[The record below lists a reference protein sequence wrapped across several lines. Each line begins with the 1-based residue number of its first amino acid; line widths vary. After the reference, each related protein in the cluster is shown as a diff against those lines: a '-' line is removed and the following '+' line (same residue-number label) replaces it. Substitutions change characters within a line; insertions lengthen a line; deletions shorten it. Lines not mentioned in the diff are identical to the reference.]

1 MIRHSKS
8 RQVILTGIAI
18 IMMASNLSSAQSPA
32 AQRIETLDNLKAAI
46 NSPSS
51 FETIRDMDS
60 WLPGIISSLDW
71 QTHMSDHFIM
81 HYHIDVHDEDD
92 AMFDSFGAESEEV
105 YRQLEK
111 FFQIEPTSKRDV
123 TAMLTKLSCF
133 IVKTRSDRTF
143 GSFTNPHVLFYMMDP
158 TDDPNYMVRFRHE
171 YAHWVWSRMYGSAPS
186 LFHEG
191 LAVYAEKM
199 SSPDANVS
207 EFLANGVDAAD
218 IPPLEEIAVN
228 ENFWKHDQ
236 GKMYTAASLLVHFLV
251 ENYGWDRLKKFCL
264 LTDFQDPDV
273 LEHFEQ
279 AYGRSLESIDA
290 EWRKFLKSHSSQ

>member
-18 IMMASNLSSAQSPA
+18 IITTGNLADAGSQAT
-32 AQRIETLDNLKAAI
+32 RKIEMLDDLKAAI

-81 HYHIDVHDEDD
+81 HYHIDVHDECD
-92 AMFDSFGAESEEV
+92 AMFDSFGAESEEI

-111 FFQIEPTSKRDV
+111 FFHIEPTSKRDV

-158 TDDPNYMVRFRHE
+158 KNDPEYMVRFRHE

-191 LAVYAEKM
+191 LATYAEKM
-199 SSPDANVS
+199 SAPNANLF
-207 EFLANGVDAAD
+207 EFLDSAPAVDD
-218 IPPLEEIAVN
+218 IPPLQEIALN
-228 ENFWKHDQ
+228 ESFWKHDQ
-236 GKMYTAASLLVHFLV
+236 GAMYTAGSLLIHFLV
-251 ENYGWDRLKKFCL
+251 EKYGWDRLKKFCL

-279 AYGRSLESIDA
+279 AYGCSLESVDTA
-290 EWRKFLKSHSSQ
+290 WREFLKSHSSQ